1 MVESN
6 EEGKNSNC
14 KPKKKIFTLERQFQ
28 NIDITNYQL
37 FAFLKIQ

>member
-6 EEGKNSNC
+6 EGGKNNNC
-14 KPKKKIFTLERQFQ
+14 KPKKKIFTLERQLQ